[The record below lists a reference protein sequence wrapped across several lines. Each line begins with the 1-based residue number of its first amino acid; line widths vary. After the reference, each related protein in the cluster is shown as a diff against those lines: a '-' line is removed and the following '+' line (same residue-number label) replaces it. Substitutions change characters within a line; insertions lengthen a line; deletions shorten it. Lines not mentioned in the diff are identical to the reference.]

1 MTKVFNLAL
10 SLIFIFSCI
19 CNGNPV
25 LEVKTYPMKG
35 QLEGLE
41 KEVLDFRYQPA
52 KGQCCIGWP
61 DDFYKTIVASD
72 SSFCYQF
79 NPANWVNEN
88 FDISL
93 KASIVSDKDV
103 DEFTQS
109 LLDPKVAIVKTTT
122 SVDRIKL
129 TQIAF
134 ASAVTGEKASGW
146 IDTRADYL
154 YLKMENTASEEK
166 AAQIV
171 LNMKSNLG
179 WKLSDD
185 GTRIVDA
192 SAQDKV
198 FCTISPACLK
208 VEYPKETNSD
218 FIVDTIPE
226 IQHLN
231 LADDK
236 KYDQRF
242 SDFMVGWNRPMV
254 FKYKCQPGK
263 KYKVAFG
270 LVENFY
276 SQPKYRKQD
285 YRIDGTT
292 VLSVDA
298 AEYGQAIPVVK
309 SFEATDTDGDGMI
322 DIGVYSAEGTS
333 DLNTVLSCIFIFA
346 ADDSPT
352 DQQILEGKYE
362 NKPLAILDKNYLLWN
377 RDIKIY
383 FDEKQ
388 LKPGQN
394 FEALITFLNGKKSA
408 GAVVSQ
414 ASKLLEDSIKCWKRS
429 DIPYGN
435 IKVPDVQIQGL
446 LDSCIRN
453 IYQAREI
460 KNDKPAFQ
468 VGPTF
473 YRGTWAADGPFIL
486 EAVSYMGR
494 LAEARQGLEN
504 QIDGDNG
511 PAKEGFSK
519 KHGLRLWMVW
529 RHAQLTDDMV
539 WLEKMWP
546 KVEREVNTIKN
557 YRQLTKQNPNV
568 VNYGLMP
575 DEYGDGGL
583 DGKHKDYTSVYW
595 TMAGLK
601 AAIEMAEKMNKPA
614 VEDWKAEYADYWKCF
629 EIARNRDKLTD
640 EFGNTYVPVVLKGE
654 EQQLPQRG
662 AWAFM
667 QSIYP
672 GRVFDKDDELMLGTV
687 AMLDSH
693 QKEGLICGTGWLPA
707 GIWNDAASFYGHV
720 HLWLG
725 HGKKTAATFYA
736 FANHASPLLC
746 WREEQNLVGQKFNMC
761 GDMPHNWASGE
772 FIRMARHMIMLE
784 RGNELHFFEGL
795 PIAWTKPGDKTVLKD
810 IPTTFGKAGVELE
823 MSKNGKFANVI
834 ITVPDR
840 ENLEKV
846 VLHLEQ
852 FNRKVKSVAEGWS
865 DIKDE
870 AVEISPAK
878 KITLKIEFE

>member
-1 MTKVFNLAL
+1 MTKFFNFTI
-10 SLIFIFSCI
+10 SFVFIFSCI
-19 CNGNPV
+19 CNGKPV

-35 QLEGLE
+35 QLDGLE
-41 KEVLDFRYQPA
+41 KEVLDFRYQPE

-72 SSFCYQF
+72 GRF
-79 NPANWVNEN
+79 NFLYNGANWANDY

-93 KASIVSDKDV
+93 KASIASDKDV
-103 DEFTQS
+103 DKFEQS
-109 LLDPKVAIVKTTT
+109 LWDPKVAIVKTTS
-122 SVDRIKL
+122 SVDGIKL
-129 TQIAF
+129 SQTAF
-134 ASAVTGEKASGW
+134 ANAVTGDKPSDW

-154 YLKMENTASEEK
+154 YLNIENTTDK
-166 AAQIV
+166 PKNAQIM
-171 LNMKSNLG
+171 LSLKSYMN
-179 WKLSDD
+179 WKVSDD
-185 GTRIVDA
+185 GRKIFNAVHPDQVLCILDPACKKVESPHANKSDLIVD
-192 SAQDKV
+192 
-198 FCTISPACLK
+198 P
-208 VEYPKETNSD
+208 
-218 FIVDTIPE
+218 IPE
-226 IQHLN
+226 IQHLS
-231 LADDK
+231 LAEDK
-236 KYDQRF
+236 VYDKRF
-242 SDFMVGWNRPMV
+242 SDFVVGWGRPLV
-254 FKYKCQPGK
+254 FKYMCKPEK
-263 KYKVAFG
+263 KYKVAFV
-270 LVENFY
+270 LVENHY
-276 SQPKYRKQD
+276 SEPGHRKQD
-285 YRIDGTT
+285 YRIGGQT

-298 AEYGQAIPVVK
+298 AQYGKAVPTIK
-309 SFEATDTDGDGMI
+309 SFEATDTNGDGMI
-322 DIGVYSAEGTS
+322 EIGVYPSQGTT
-333 DLNTVLSCIFIFA
+333 DLNTVLGGLLIFS
-346 ADDSPT
+346 ADDCPR
-352 DQQILEGKYE
+352 DEQILQGSYE
-362 NKPLAILDKNYLLWN
+362 TKPLAMLDKNELLRSN
-377 RDIKIY
+377 ETKIY
-383 FDEKQ
+383 FDEKH
-388 LKPGQN
+388 LAPGQN
-394 FEALITFLNGKKSA
+394 FEALITFPGGPESSPA
-408 GAVVSQ
+408 RVTQ
-414 ASKLLEDSIKCWKRS
+414 AQKLLEDSIKCWKRW

-435 IKVPDVQIQGL
+435 IQVPDVQIQGL

-460 KNDKPAFQ
+460 KNDKFLFQ
-468 VGPTF
+468 VGPTV
-473 YRGTWAADGPFIL
+473 YRGAWAADGPFIL

-504 QIDGDNG
+504 QIDNDDG
-511 PAKEGFSK
+511 PADGFSK

-557 YRQLTKQNPNV
+557 YRQLTKKDPEA

-575 DEYGDGGL
+575 EEFGDGGL
-583 DGKHKDYTSVYW
+583 GGQHKDYTSVYW

-601 AAIEMAEKMNKPA
+601 AAIEMSEKMNKPS

-629 EIARNRDKLTD
+629 ETARNRDKLTD

-654 EQQLPQRG
+654 QQQLPQRG

-693 QKEGLICGTGWLPA
+693 QKEGLICGTGWLPD
-707 GIWNDAASFYGHV
+707 GIWNYAASFYGHV

-746 WREEQNLVGQKFNMC
+746 WREEQNVVGGKFDMC

-772 FIRMARHMIMLE
+772 FIRMARHMMMLE
-784 RGNELHFFEGL
+784 RGNELHLFEGL
-795 PIAWTKPGDKTVLKD
+795 PVAWTKPGDKTVLKD

-823 MSKNGKFANVI
+823 MSKNSKFANVI

-852 FNRKVKSVAEGWS
+852 FKRKVKSVTKGWS
-865 DIKDE
+865 AIEDE

-878 KITLKIEFE
+878 KIALKIEFE